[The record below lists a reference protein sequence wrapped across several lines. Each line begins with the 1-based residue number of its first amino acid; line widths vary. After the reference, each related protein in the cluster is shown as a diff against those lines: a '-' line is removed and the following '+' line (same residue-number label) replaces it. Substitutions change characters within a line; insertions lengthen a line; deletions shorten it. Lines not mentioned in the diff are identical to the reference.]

1 MESLFRALSPFKDF
15 ILFHID
21 EEEIA
26 IDSKI
31 VGAILLFIYHNQFLL
46 TTCHKIISSIDF
58 KTKSFFE
65 LQHRTGSG
73 IYLCLTINKILWD
86 ECRSLKQKT

>member
-1 MESLFRALSPFKDF
+1 VESLFRALRPLKDF

-26 IDSKI
+26 MENKI
-31 VGAILLFIYHNQFLL
+31 VAAILLFVYRNQFLL
-46 TTCHKIISSIDF
+46 TTCHNITSSIDF
-58 KTKSFFE
+58 KTNSFFE

-73 IYLCLTINKILWD
+73 VYLCLIINKILRD
-86 ECRSLKQKT
+86 E